1 MNEPPQDVLLD
12 SSAYF
17 RLAQS
22 VHPLLQQSFGASPAY
37 SLHVLAEL
45 DDEYRTSTRLRHKFE
60 WVAGTEYREDRQ
72 LKRYELH
79 GGARSQALD
88 AFSFLVAYAD
98 EQQLN
103 LSRED
108 LKALAVGFVKGI
120 PVVTD
125 DVSMGKVAE
134 ANSIECWNTIKLLRV
149 MLTARRIGM
158 DKVVEILEYW
168 DYEKDLPM
176 PKEKLRKEFLEY
188 FGTDCPI

>member
-1 MNEPPQDVLLD
+1 MNVPPQDVLLD

-22 VHPLLQQSFGASPAY
+22 IRPLLQPSFGASPAY

-45 DDEYRTSTRLRHKFE
+45 DDEYRTSRRLRHKFE
-60 WVAGTEYREDRQ
+60 WVAEMEYRDDRQ
-72 LKRYELH
+72 WKRYELR
-79 GGARSQALD
+79 GEARSQALD

-125 DVSMGKVAE
+125 DVNMGKVAD
-134 ANSIECWNTIKLLRV
+134 AHSIECWSTIKLLRV
-149 MLTARRIGM
+149 MLTAGTVISSEFG
-158 DKVVEILEYW
+158 K
-168 DYEKDLPM
+168 P
-176 PKEKLRKEFLEY
+176 LRLMAVSNIEQTFL
-188 FGTDCPI
+188 FASGKPWA